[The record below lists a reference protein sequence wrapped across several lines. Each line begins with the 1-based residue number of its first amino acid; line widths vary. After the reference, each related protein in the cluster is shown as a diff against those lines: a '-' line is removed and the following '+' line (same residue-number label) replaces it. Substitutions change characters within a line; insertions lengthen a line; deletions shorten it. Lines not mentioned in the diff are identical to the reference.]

1 MSEKVKLG
9 DVCKVQG
16 GYAFKSK
23 QFQKNKIPIVRIGNI
38 QDNQVEIDYSVCYT
52 EEFLNMHPEFEIQ
65 DGDILIAMS
74 GATVGKIGKYKNDKK
89 ALLNQRVGNFI
100 TTEKLEKG
108 YLYFL
113 LQSPLFEKYILNN
126 AFGCAQPNI
135 SSKKIEEFEFY
146 LYDNKEQMEITNQ
159 LDKIQKIVDIR
170 KKQIEQFNELIKS
183 QFVEMFGDIKLN
195 DKRWSSVDKIGNV
208 CILNPKKSEIDGV
221 ADIEVSFI
229 PMQNVSEKG
238 DINTS
243 EIRQLSEV
251 KKGFT
256 YFRENDVLFAKITP
270 CMENGKGAVAK
281 GLKNNIGFGST
292 EFHVIRPT
300 NKVNSVWIYTY
311 TTFKSF
317 RKEAERKMT
326 GSAGQKRVPIRFFE
340 NYEIAI
346 PPIELQNKFAEFVKR
361 IDKQKFEIQKN
372 LEEIQKLQESLMN
385 KYFGG

>member
-1 MSEKVKLG
+1 
-9 DVCKVQG
+9 
-16 GYAFKSK
+16 
-23 QFQKNKIPIVRIGNI
+23 
-38 QDNQVEIDYSVCYT
+38 
-52 EEFLNMHPEFEIQ
+52 
-65 DGDILIAMS
+65 
-74 GATVGKIGKYKNDKK
+74 
-89 ALLNQRVGNFI
+89 
-100 TTEKLEKG
+100 
-108 YLYFL
+108 
-113 LQSPLFEKYILNN
+113 
-126 AFGCAQPNI
+126 
-135 SSKKIEEFEFY
+135 
-146 LYDNKEQMEITNQ
+146 
-159 LDKIQKIVDIR
+159 
-170 KKQIEQFNELIKS
+170 
-183 QFVEMFGDIKLN
+183 
-195 DKRWSSVDKIGNV
+195 
-208 CILNPKKSEIDGV
+208 V

-361 IDKQKFEIQKN
+361 IDKQKFEIQKS
-372 LEEIQKLQESLMN
+372 LEEMQLLQESLMN
-385 KYFGG
+385 KYFGEM

>member
-1 MSEKVKLG
+1 MEKVKLG
-9 DVCKVQG
+9 EIFE
-16 GYAFKSK
+16 YLPKSK
-23 QFQKNKIPIVRIGNI
+23 FKAG
-38 QDNQVEIDYSVCYT
+38 
-52 EEFLNMHPEFEIQ
+52 
-65 DGDILIAMS
+65 DG
-74 GATVGKIGKYKNDKK
+74 KEKGKYKFFTSSNVQNKFIDKFIYDGEYLIFGTGGKASINYCNDKFSTSTD
-89 ALLNQRVGNFI
+89 NFVVKVNNEFNVKLI
-100 TTEKLEKG
+100 FLYFKNNMEILEKG
-108 YLYFL
+108 FKGASIKHISKEYINKLDI
-113 LQSPLFEKYILNN
+113 PKYNCQQQI
-126 AFGCAQPNI
+126 NI
-135 SSKKIEEFEFY
+135 V
-146 LYDNKEQMEITNQ
+146 NK
-159 LDKIQKIVDIR
+159 LDKVQDVIEMR
-170 KKQIEQFNELIKS
+170 KKQIEKFDELIKS

-361 IDKQKFEIQKN
+361 IDKQKFEIQKS
-372 LEEIQKLQESLMN
+372 LEEMQLLQESLMN
-385 KYFGG
+385 KYFGEM